1 MKELSIVNS
10 KADRN
15 LPGVIPLIE
24 TLSGSTE
31 LSIFLFKIQ
40 NYYLI
45 KELYGEQL
53 ANLMGEELNAS
64 LVKASKE
71 IVGGHKAN
79 CMMSE
84 PGEHIL
90 VSPNCSKT
98 DDNIT
103 DTAYALKVKAQNDL
117 KQTMLKWTGKGIDLG
132 VGYAHFCPGSAE
144 NIETKFL
151 NSVIEARRN
160 AGTELDLEHFKIS
173 NRFENILKGKQIDTH
188 YQPIMDFSTGK
199 IMGWEALS
207 RGPKDSSFRSP
218 VMLFE
223 LAEQLGRLFALEDV
237 CRSAAISRLGEIEP
251 NQKLFLNIHPRTM
264 ADSDFTPG
272 KTVALL
278 EQVGLTPEN
287 IVFEITERHSVQDFS
302 LFYRTLEHYRA
313 QGFKVAVDDF
323 GAGHSGLASL
333 AEIQPEFIKIDMSL
347 VKGVDRDPVKRALL
361 ETAITFANKIGSK
374 VIAEG
379 IETKGQ
385 AVCLMDIGAHC
396 GQGYYLAMPEFPKPD
411 LRIDTAVLKPLTS
424 GVNQKAISC
433 SIPIGG
439 LAEAPHGVNKEYLV
453 NDAHQFFRN
462 NGQFSSLVVTDD
474 DIPIGLIMEYH
485 LNRQLTSRYGMA
497 LYYKRPVLN
506 IMDAEPM
513 IVDDKTPIEQAAKAA
528 MERNSLKAYDDIIVT
543 RKGKLY
549 GVISVQKVLNTMAQV
564 QMEMAKGTNPLTG
577 LPGNVAVEQEIEN
590 QINKDRP
597 FTIIYA
603 DLDNFKVYNDSY
615 GFKKG
620 DGIIKFCADI
630 LTWAAN
636 RHGGEETRLC
646 HIGGDDFV
654 FITTPD
660 RAERICV
667 GITRCFDRLVKH
679 CYNEEDSKR
688 GWIIA
693 KGRDG
698 IEAKFPLVS
707 ISLGI
712 IDIMERC
719 SLMEIGERAA
729 NVKKYAKSV
738 AGNSYVRDRRGPLGS
753 KTVCEMSALP

>member
-1 MKELSIVNS
+1 M
-10 KADRN
+10 
-15 LPGVIPLIE
+15 IE
-24 TLSGSTE
+24 TLSRSKE

-40 NYYLI
+40 NFYLL
-45 KELYGEQL
+45 KELYGKQL
-53 ANLMGEELNAS
+53 TELMADQLNSSLIRAS
-64 LVKASKE
+64 DE
-71 IVGGHKAN
+71 IIGGGTAN

-90 VSPNCSKT
+90 VSPNGPRT
-98 DDNIT
+98 DSNIP

-132 VGYAHFCPGSAE
+132 VGYANYSPNTSE
-144 NIETKFL
+144 NIESKFL
-151 NSVIEARRN
+151 NCVIEARRN
-160 AGTELDLEHFKIS
+160 ASTELDLEHFKIS
-173 NRFENILKGKQIDTH
+173 NRFENILKAKQIDTH
-188 YQPIMDFSTGK
+188 YQPIMDFSTCK

-207 RGPKDSSFRSP
+207 RGPKNSSFRSP

-237 CRSAAISRLGEIEP
+237 CRSVAIARLGEIEP
-251 NQKLFLNIHPRTM
+251 HQKLFLNIHPRTM
-264 ADSDFTPG
+264 ADADFTPG

-278 EQVGLTPEN
+278 NKAGLTPEN
-287 IVFEITERHSVQDFS
+287 IVFEITERHSVQDFA

-313 QGFKVAVDDF
+313 QGFQVAVDDF

-361 ETAITFANKIGSK
+361 ETAVTFANKIGSK

-379 IETKGQ
+379 IETKSQ
-385 AVCLMDIGAHC
+385 ALCLMDIGAHC
-396 GQGYYLAMPEFPKPD
+396 GQGYYLAMPEFPRPK
-411 LRIDTAVLKPLTS
+411 LRIDSNLLKTLTAS
-424 GVNQKAISC
+424 VNQKAISC
-433 SIPIGG
+433 SIPIGD
-439 LAEAPHGVNKEYLV
+439 LAEAPHGVDKNYLV

-462 NGQFSSLVVTDD
+462 NSQFSSLVVTDNNK
-474 DIPIGLIMEYH
+474 PIGLIMEYH

-506 IMDAEPM
+506 IMDKDPM
-513 IVDDKTPIEQAAKAA
+513 IVDENTPVEQAAKAA

-543 RKGKLY
+543 KRGKLY

-577 LPGNVAVEQEIEN
+577 LPGNVAVEQELEN
-590 QINKDRP
+590 RINKNEP

-630 LTWAAN
+630 LTWAAT
-636 RHGGEETRLC
+636 RHGGDESRLC

-660 RAERICV
+660 RAERICIGV
-667 GITRCFDRLVKH
+667 TRCFNRLVKH
-679 CYNEEDSKR
+679 CYNKEDRER

-712 IDIMERC
+712 IDIMEERC

-753 KTVCEMSALP
+753 KPVCQSPPQT